1 MQLFVVGLA
10 SRLLVH
16 GKMVGALQVQT
27 RRPTFRF
34 SLVSDRF
41 SINHY
46 FIWLVCYSFL
56 LICKS
61 CKKMST
67 YTLAQRRRNELCHH
81 CKMHIL
87 LRPYCVSSKLLVAFN
102 ALGA

>member
-1 MQLFVVGLA
+1 MQLFAVGLA

-16 GKMVGALQVQT
+16 GKMVGAPQAQT

-46 FIWLVCYSFL
+46 FILFVCYSFL
-56 LICKS
+56 FN
-61 CKKMST
+61 M
-67 YTLAQRRRNELCHH
+67 Q
-81 CKMHIL
+81 
-87 LRPYCVSSKLLVAFN
+87 KL
-102 ALGA
+102 